1 MKSLYEY
8 SKDNL
13 ILEYRPKG
21 SKNKKKK
28 GEEPAISDDFVV
40 DTGKLVDPDKKDP
53 EKRKGKDAEEQN
65 KTWGFEEPTNDDL
78 MEDIDLDE
86 LENNRN
92 YRLLFAKMKSDEPF
106 FILGKAGW
114 GKTSLIKQ
122 IAKKCGKCIITVY
135 LDKALA
141 TDLDGIPVPMND
153 GRGRVDQVVAM
164 PAWAAIMKDNPD
176 KDFLLFFDEMNQAAP
191 DVQNALMPIVLETT
205 ISGYKFNNFMVGA
218 AGNFASENDAVSEL
232 SGPLKSRFKPI
243 IEWETNSSSS
253 WRSAFKYL
261 HKQWD
266 AIIGKSLIDELERN
280 ADIFANPREIENLIF
295 KHFNKIKNENPPKLR
310 PYLTKPSDI
319 VGRLNQMLN
328 DDSKDS
334 KSTDN
339 IVNKLADSIY
349 DWYLGKEQEAPVGR
363 SSKTKKTT
371 DMIPQDV
378 LDVIT
383 SWVKDDYIRAPFTN
397 GPNDKGLTATLK
409 DYTNPDFVEEH
420 KDDIDLDSI
429 GINFE
434 QWCKIITKVWN
445 QYKK

>member
-8 SKDNL
+8 SQDNL

-21 SKNKKKK
+21 SKNKKKN
-28 GEEPAISDDFVV
+28 GEEPAVSDDFVV
-40 DTGKLVDPDKKDP
+40 DDGKLVDPDKKDP
-53 EKRKGKDAEEQN
+53 EKRKGKDAEAQN
-65 KTWGFEEPTNDDL
+65 KTWGFEEPTDDDL
-78 MEDIDLDE
+78 LGNVDKNE
-86 LENNRN
+86 LLNNKN
-92 YRLLFAKMKSDEPF
+92 YRILYARMKAGKPF

-122 IAKKCGKCIITVY
+122 IAKKCGRCVMTVY

-153 GRGRVDQVVAM
+153 GRGRVDQVIAM
-164 PAWAAIMKDNPD
+164 PAWAAIMKNNPD
-176 KDFLLFFDEMNQAAP
+176 KKFLLFFDEMNQAAP
-191 DVQNALMPIVLETT
+191 DVQNALMPIVQETT
-205 ISGYKFNNFMVGA
+205 ISGYKFNNFIVGA

-232 SGPLKSRFKPI
+232 SGPLESRFKPI
-243 IEWETNSSSS
+243 IVWETNTSST
-253 WRSAFKYL
+253 WKSAFNYI

-266 AIIGKSLIDELERN
+266 AIVGKSLIDEFERN
-280 ADIFANPREIENLIF
+280 ADIFANPREIEQKVFEYYNDL
-295 KHFNKIKNENPPKLR
+295 KNETEPELR
-310 PYLTKPSDI
+310 QYVTLPEDVIGT
-319 VGRLNQMLN
+319 LNELLN
-328 DDSKDS
+328 DESKNS

-339 IVNKLADSIY
+339 IVKKLADSTY

-363 SSKTKKTT
+363 SAKTRKTT

-378 LDVIT
+378 LDAII
-383 SWVKDDYIRAPFTN
+383 SWVKCDYIRPPHTN
-397 GPNDKGLTATLK
+397 GTDDAGLIATLE

-420 KDDIDLDSI
+420 KEYIDLDSI

-434 QWCKIITKVWN
+434 QWCKIITKVWK